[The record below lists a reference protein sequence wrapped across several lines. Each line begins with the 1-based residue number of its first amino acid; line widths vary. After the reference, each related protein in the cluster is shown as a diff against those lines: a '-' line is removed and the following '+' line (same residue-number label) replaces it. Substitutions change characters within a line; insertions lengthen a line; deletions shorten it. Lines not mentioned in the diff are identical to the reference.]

1 MTVFGRQV
9 RDGLPI
15 LPGKYNPHN
24 TWQELLHHRELAMA
38 KRHVSHHE
46 AWSEHTKKLAEL
58 QKGDKVFIQNQVGP
72 NPRKWE
78 RTGTVVECKD
88 HDQYTVK
95 VDGTGRLTLRNRKF
109 LRKLKLMPKPSPS
122 PTSDPVVTTLPTR
135 EPETGTQSDVVQGT
149 ELPTDYTTS
158 SMPATQQPD
167 LHTLHSP
174 VATHSYP
181 SPEPVHPAPQP
192 AVQFTPATPVHSVTR
207 PTSTSAS
214 PTMPSPAIT
223 ARPSSPAPVTRP
235 QRTRR
240 PNTLFN
246 PGTWD
251 LSGLEED
258 SPTLTRKEV
267 SDLFLHIA
275 QMLDKGL

>member
-1 MTVFGRQV
+1 
-9 RDGLPI
+9 
-15 LPGKYNPHN
+15 
-24 TWQELLHHRELAMA
+24 MA

-58 QKGDKVFIQNQVGP
+58 QRGDKVFIQNQVGP

-135 EPETGTQSDVVQGT
+135 EPKTGTQRDVVQGT
-149 ELPTDYTTS
+149 ELPTDYTPS
-158 SMPATQQPD
+158 AMPATEQPD
-167 LHTLHSP
+167 LHTFPSP
-174 VATHSYP
+174 VPTHTYP

-192 AVQFTPATPVHSVTR
+192 AAEFTPATPVHSVTR

-214 PTMPSPAIT
+214 PTTPSPAVT
-223 ARPSSPAPVTRP
+223 ATPTSPAPVNRP

-258 SPTLTRKEV
+258 SPTLTRKQV
-267 SDLFLHIA
+267 SDIFLHIA
-275 QMLDKGL
+275 QLLDKGL

>member
-1 MTVFGRQV
+1 
-9 RDGLPI
+9 
-15 LPGKYNPHN
+15 
-24 TWQELLHHRELAMA
+24 MA

-46 AWSEHTKKLAEL
+46 AWSEHTRKLAEL

-95 VDGTGRLTLRNRKF
+95 VDGTGRVTLRNRKF
-109 LRKLKLMPKPSPS
+109 LRKLKLMPKPSSSS
-122 PTSDPVVTTLPTR
+122 PASNPVVTTLPTR
-135 EPETGTQSDVVQGT
+135 EPERETNRDVVQGT
-149 ELPTDYTTS
+149 DLPTDYTPS
-158 SMPATQQPD
+158 AIPATQEPD
-167 LHTLHSP
+167 LPTYQSLVPTHT
-174 VATHSYP
+174 YP
-181 SPEPVHPAPQP
+181 SPAPVHSAPQP
-192 AVQFTPATPVHSVTR
+192 ASPVHSVTR
-207 PTSTSAS
+207 PTTTSVS
-214 PTMPSPAIT
+214 PTTPSPAVT
-223 ARPSSPAPVTRP
+223 ARPPSPAPVNRP

-258 SPTLTRKEV
+258 SPTLTRKQV

>member
-1 MTVFGRQV
+1 
-9 RDGLPI
+9 
-15 LPGKYNPHN
+15 
-24 TWQELLHHRELAMA
+24 MA

-46 AWSEHTKKLAEL
+46 AWTEHTKKLAEL
-58 QKGDKVFIQNQVGP
+58 QRGDKVFIQNQVGP

-122 PTSDPVVTTLPTR
+122 PTSDQVVTTLPTR
-135 EPETGTQSDVVQGT
+135 EPEEEITRDIMQGT
-149 ELPTDYTTS
+149 DLPTDYTPGAIPD
-158 SMPATQQPD
+158 MQQPD
-167 LHTLHSP
+167 LSTHQSP
-174 VATHSYP
+174 VPTHTYP
-181 SPEPVHPAPQP
+181 SQAPVHPTPQP
-192 AVQFTPATPVHSVTR
+192 ASPVHRVTSPASTSVS
-207 PTSTSAS
+207 PTSPS
-214 PTMPSPAIT
+214 PTVT
-223 ARPSSPAPVTRP
+223 ARPTSPAPVNRP

-251 LSGLEED
+251 LSSLEED
-258 SPTLTRKEV
+258 SPTLTRKQV

>member
-1 MTVFGRQV
+1 MTIFGRQV

-38 KRHVSHHE
+38 KRHVLHHE
-46 AWSEHTKKLAEL
+46 AWSEHTKKLAKLER
-58 QKGDKVFIQNQVGP
+58 GDKVFIQNQVGP

-78 RTGTVVECKD
+78 RTGTIVECKD
-88 HDQYTVK
+88 HDQYAVK
-95 VDGTGRLTLRNRKF
+95 VDGTGRVSLRNRKF
-109 LRKLKLMPKPSPS
+109 LRKLKPIPGPSSS
-122 PTSDPVVTTLPTR
+122 PVSDPVITTLPTR
-135 EPETGTQSDVVQGT
+135 EPGKEITRDIVQGT
-149 ELPTDYTTS
+149 DLPTDYIPS
-158 SMPATQQPD
+158 DIPAMQQPD
-167 LHTLHSP
+167 LPTHQSP
-174 VATHSYP
+174 VATHTYP
-181 SPEPVHPAPQP
+181 SPAPVHPAPQP
-192 AVQFTPATPVHSVTR
+192 ASPVHSITR
-207 PTSTSAS
+207 PTSTSVS
-214 PTMPSPAIT
+214 PTSPSPTVT
-223 ARPSSPAPVTRP
+223 ARPTSPAPVDRP

-251 LSGLEED
+251 LSSLDED
-258 SPTLTRKEV
+258 SPTLTRKQV